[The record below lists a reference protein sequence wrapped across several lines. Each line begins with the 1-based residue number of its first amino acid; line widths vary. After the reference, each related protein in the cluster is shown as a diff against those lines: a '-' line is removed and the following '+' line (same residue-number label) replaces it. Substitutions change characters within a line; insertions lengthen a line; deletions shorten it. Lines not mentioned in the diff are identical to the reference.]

1 MRRTFFTTFIS
12 IAFAAVVGSA
22 AADDVGTSKQT
33 APQHVKRQSPSH
45 SWRVVGCGA
54 QAPVHFSACPPDDR
68 KCEVASKMR
77 GCIVDDTLRR
87 KDDMLRRKREPS
99 QF

>member
-22 AADDVGTSKQT
+22 AADDVSKQT
-33 APQHVKRQSPSH
+33 SRQQAKRPSPSH
-45 SWRVVGCGA
+45 SWRVVGCGV
-54 QAPVHFSACPPDDR
+54 QAPVHFSACPADDR

-77 GCIVDDTLRR
+77 GCVVDDTPG
-87 KDDMLRRKREPS
+87 RKRGAS
-99 QF
+99 GF

>member
-12 IAFAAVVGSA
+12 IVFAAVVGSA
-22 AADDVGTSKQT
+22 EADDVGTSKQT
-33 APQHVKRQSPSH
+33 ARQHAKRESPSR
-45 SWRVVGCGA
+45 SWRVVGCGV

-77 GCIVDDTLRR
+77 GCVVDDIPG
-87 KDDMLRRKREPS
+87 RKRGAS
-99 QF
+99 GF